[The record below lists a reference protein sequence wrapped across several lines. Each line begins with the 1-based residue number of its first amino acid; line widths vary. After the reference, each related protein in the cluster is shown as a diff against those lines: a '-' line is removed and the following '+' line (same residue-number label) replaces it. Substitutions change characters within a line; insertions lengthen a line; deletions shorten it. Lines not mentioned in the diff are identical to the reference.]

1 MSDEVQEQQV
11 DEAGHG
17 LSLQL
22 PRFSGPLD
30 LLLHL
35 IRKNRVSIYDIPIA
49 MICDQYHEHLQA
61 MQELDLE
68 VAGELLWMAAWL
80 LHLKSRELLPR
91 ARTEEEGDPRE
102 ELVQRLLE
110 YRRVK
115 EVASYLYDIDVVRR
129 CLWPP
134 DVAPDLG
141 DEEPELDWEDVDLR
155 MLASLYLRAMQ
166 RFEASHPPPL
176 RVVPLRFRV
185 EEKMKELYERVR
197 QEKMV
202 ALLRHLHGRSDTEE
216 VVTLVVATL
225 ELVRLGGV
233 LAEQRRSFAE
243 IYLRPGFRELDTE
256 ALLRQAELDDEKVAS
271 GIASG
276 APVEQTGVDSARE
289 DGGGRSAG

>member
-1 MSDEVQEQQV
+1 MSDEIQEQEV

-22 PRFSGPLD
+22 PLFSGPLD

-35 IRKNRVSIYDIPIA
+35 IRKSRVSIYDIPIA
-49 MICDQYHEHLQA
+49 MICDQYHEHLHA

-68 VAGELLWMAAWL
+68 LAGEFLWMAAWL
-80 LHLKSRELLPR
+80 LQLKSRELLPR
-91 ARTEEEGDPRE
+91 PRTSDEGDPRE

-129 CLWPP
+129 CVWSP
-134 DVAPDLG
+134 DIVAQVGSD
-141 DEEPELDWEDVDLR
+141 EPELDWEDVDLR
-155 MLASLYLRAMQ
+155 LLAQLYLQAMQ
-166 RFEASHPPPL
+166 RFEANHPPPM

-185 EEKMKELYERVR
+185 EEKMKELYDRVR
-197 QEKMV
+197 AEKIV

-225 ELVRLGGV
+225 ELVRIGGV

-243 IYLRPGFRELDTE
+243 IYLRPGRRELDTE
-256 ALLRQAELDDEKVAS
+256 ALLRQAELAEEQVMN
-271 GIASG
+271 GIANGEQVQRVGDTELDEDSG
-276 APVEQTGVDSARE
+276 GPSAR
-289 DGGGRSAG
+289 